1 MISNSEFCLQI
12 DSHSLFVQDWDVVA
26 LEMWGSI
33 NNEYAILS
41 TQVPDLS
48 YAASVSPD
56 NSVPVPHLCEAEWA
70 NRGIV
75 RNKPPKVIF
84 LVLPLFYFYLF
95 YFSLLF
101 SLFSFSLFDK

>member
-48 YAASVSPD
+48 YTVSPD
-56 NSVPVPHLCEAEWA
+56 NSVPHLCEAEWA

-75 RNKPPKVIF
+75 RNKPPKVN
-84 LVLPLFYFYLF
+84 LF
-95 YFSLLF
+95 LF
-101 SLFSFSLFDK
+101 SLFFSHSLFFYIYLISN